1 MTSLIRLSLYSIP
14 VYLSIAVI
22 LYELELGLFEFLIMT
37 IGFTICLAWYLN
49 QVEIIWKS
57 AQIIK
62 GLSEK
67 SIMDELSVSDVN
79 TLVSNIKNAVKS
91 KKEVEDSPDD
101 QKMYQ

>member
-1 MTSLIRLSLYSIP
+1 MTSLIRLSLYSLP
-14 VYLSIAVI
+14 VYLSTAVL
-22 LYELELGLFEFLIMT
+22 LYELKLGLFEFLT
-37 IGFTICLAWYLN
+37 ITVGFTICLAWYLN
-49 QVEIIWKS
+49 QIEVVWKS

-79 TLVSNIKNAVKS
+79 TLVSNIKDSLES
-91 KKEVEDSPDD
+91 KKEAESSTDD